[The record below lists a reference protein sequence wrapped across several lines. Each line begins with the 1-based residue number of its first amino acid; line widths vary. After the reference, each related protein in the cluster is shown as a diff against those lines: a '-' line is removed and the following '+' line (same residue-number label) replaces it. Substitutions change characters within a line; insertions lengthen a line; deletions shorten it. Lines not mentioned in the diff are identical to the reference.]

1 MLTENGLFTLN
12 EALRRRAGSG
22 MWNLLESLIKGFL
35 LLRDFF
41 GYVIPGSVLVAIV
54 AVCVGG
60 IDFSHLPLV
69 ADSIWVTAVLVI
81 TASYVIGHILAAVG
95 YSFYAGL
102 DLAWEKLKGPTK
114 PTAPTP
120 SEGNVLYYRYLYP
133 SMFIEAD
140 RRETLTILRV
150 GLAVALLAGGWLP
163 HSQIVQALAIA
174 VGLFML
180 WNGYASR
187 RSAAAFRNSTIDAA
201 RLAKANNIP
210 IFHWGSDGGGDE
222 AKEAK
227 PTDAATGRGEA
238 APPP

>member
-1 MLTENGLFTLN
+1 
-12 EALRRRAGSG
+12 
-22 MWNLLESLIKGFL
+22 MWNLLGSLISGFL

-54 AVCVGG
+54 ARCLGG
-60 IDFSHLPLV
+60 IDISHLPLA

-95 YSFYAGL
+95 YSLYDGL
-102 DLAWEKLKGPTK
+102 DRVWKKLKGPTQ
-114 PTAPTP
+114 PTAPAPTKA
-120 SEGNVLYYRYLYP
+120 NVLYYRYLYP

-140 RRETLTILRV
+140 RCETLTILRV
-150 GLAVALLAGGWLP
+150 GLAVALLAGGFLP
-163 HSQIVQALAIA
+163 HAHLVQALAIA

-187 RSAAAFRNSTIDAA
+187 QRAAACRNATVDAA

-210 IFHWGSDGGGDE
+210 VFHWGGDE
-222 AKEAK
+222 AKDAK
-227 PTDAATGRGEA
+227 PTDAGKGEA
-238 APPP
+238 SPPP